1 MQRESIGGKQ
11 DARGIVTANTIGT
24 QHWKLRDSI
33 RELPVFFNFILIH
46 PDTSNLEDRMC
57 NVGQRHPH
65 LWSSAATTLYFQVP
79 YRRNAS
85 MVLLVPG
92 RLEKFWYQ
100 VLRVRLRLVN
110 INAHAIIICRT
121 VSASDAVR
129 VNLKM
134 QT

>member
-1 MQRESIGGKQ
+1 MQRESIGDKP
-11 DARGIVTANTIGT
+11 DAHGILTASTIGT

-33 RELPVFFNFILIH
+33 RELPVIFNFILIH
-46 PDTSNLEDRMC
+46 PDTFNLQDRMC

-65 LWSSAATTLYFQVP
+65 LWSSAATALYFQVP
-79 YRRNAS
+79 CRRNAS
-85 MVLLVPG
+85 MVLLLPG

-100 VLRVRLRLVN
+100 VLRVCLRFVN
-110 INAHAIIICRT
+110 IDAHAIIICRT
-121 VSASDAVR
+121 VSASDVVR